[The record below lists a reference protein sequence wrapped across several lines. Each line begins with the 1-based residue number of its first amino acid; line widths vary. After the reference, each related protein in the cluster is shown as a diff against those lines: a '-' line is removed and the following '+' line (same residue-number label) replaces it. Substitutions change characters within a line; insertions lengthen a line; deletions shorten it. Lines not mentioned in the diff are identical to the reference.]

1 MHRLINITTYL
12 QLDSQLP
19 KSLTI
24 RLAQHAALLLM
35 ICPVM
40 HNGLETTGF
49 QVYFKTEF
57 NLTMLKRIGCMVYY
71 RLEKEQRVKFG
82 AHGALAVL
90 VGLNRFKFP
99 DFTCQ
104 LYIPK
109 SRQTIFRRDLLIVC
123 RGVHALQGRESHAD
137 YDESG
142 PLNQARHWQIKQVSA
157 A

>member
-71 RLEKEQRVKFG
+71 RLEKEQRAKFG

-90 VGLNRFKFP
+90 VGLNGFKFP
-99 DFTCQ
+99 DFTYQ
-104 LYIPK
+104 LCIPK
-109 SRQTIFRRDLLIVC
+109 SRQTTFRRDLLFAEEHMPY
-123 RGVHALQGRESHAD
+123 REGRAM
-137 YDESG
+137 
-142 PLNQARHWQIKQVSA
+142 LTTMNQDH
-157 A
+157 